1 MSRTPTN
8 KLKGK
13 TSRNEYKESI
23 PFEYNKEISAN
34 KVDEKSTPSR
44 PSREVSP
51 VLHFMSPTLSS
62 KQRISNQKCKKNK
75 AKVQELYTIEDLG
88 KKSSIQ
94 SELSRKLD
102 MDKVDQEKEI
112 ASYMDRIT
120 EQKQKAAKLSKHK
133 AGDSYTP
140 SEEYRSYNSNSM
152 KGSFKSGQNIN
163 ESQEELSQ
171 GNTNTPGFRISEATS
186 KLSNNEKKSNDSK
199 KNNSKGKNDVVHSMS
214 DKKPKAIA
222 KSKIDKNTKK
232 ANTNLNRDMIMKE
245 EKKYKALESPVRSS
259 YSIISPSKENMESPI
274 KDESSKGHQEIVSLL
289 HHPNMLFNDASS
301 IKYSIDNQNMSNFS
315 LPSIAVESVKPRFDS
330 LDGMC
335 YDLIASFVGDKYPN
349 FIFVNKR
356 ICNTF
361 LNFQLEINDEVLG
374 VLNDRINHSTTYSIQ
389 SLSQAENMDPTE
401 TMKKLKKKKA
411 IFSLTDNCH
420 DKFLEAIQKD
430 VPKLMEIL
438 SNYSLKNKDIVIMKL
453 YFSFMGRKYS
463 GRHDNLFMR
472 QTHRFIY
479 DNRDDIEDALDPILH
494 FKFTNDVMLQVKS
507 LLGEFLNQSFIDS
520 EISDL
525 SLFDA
530 FTAIIIEALQY

>member
-1 MSRTPTN
+1 M
-8 KLKGK
+8 
-13 TSRNEYKESI
+13 
-23 PFEYNKEISAN
+23 
-34 KVDEKSTPSR
+34 
-44 PSREVSP
+44 
-51 VLHFMSPTLSS
+51 
-62 KQRISNQKCKKNK
+62 
-75 AKVQELYTIEDLG
+75 
-88 KKSSIQ
+88 
-94 SELSRKLD
+94 
-102 MDKVDQEKEI
+102 
-112 ASYMDRIT
+112 
-120 EQKQKAAKLSKHK
+120 
-133 AGDSYTP
+133 
-140 SEEYRSYNSNSM
+140 
-152 KGSFKSGQNIN
+152 
-163 ESQEELSQ
+163 
-171 GNTNTPGFRISEATS
+171 
-186 KLSNNEKKSNDSK
+186 
-199 KNNSKGKNDVVHSMS
+199 
-214 DKKPKAIA
+214 
-222 KSKIDKNTKK
+222 
-232 ANTNLNRDMIMKE
+232 
-245 EKKYKALESPVRSS
+245 
-259 YSIISPSKENMESPI
+259 
-274 KDESSKGHQEIVSLL
+274 
-289 HHPNMLFNDASS
+289 
-301 IKYSIDNQNMSNFS
+301 
-315 LPSIAVESVKPRFDS
+315 
-330 LDGMC
+330 
-335 YDLIASFVGDKYPN
+335 GDKYPN

-374 VLNDRINHSTTYSIQ
+374 VLNDRVNHSTTYSIQ

-411 IFSLTDNCH
+411 IFSLTYNCH

-479 DNRDDIEDALDPILH
+479 DNRDNVEDVLDPILH